1 MKEPAI
7 KIESLTIGYE
17 CKGSFSEVAHQ
28 INASVYAGELTSL
41 IGPNGVGK
49 STLLRTLSR
58 LQPMYEGNV
67 RLYGEDIRAISKER
81 LATLLSIV
89 LTERPS
95 IYNISVKE
103 MVAMGRN
110 PYTNYWGTLSLKDE
124 KVIDEA
130 LEMVGIVD
138 LEARKFETL
147 SDGEKQKVMI
157 AKALAQQTPIILLDE
172 PTSFLDYPS
181 KIDLMQLLYQ
191 LTQEMQKTILF
202 STHDLDLAMQVCDKM
217 ALMSATE
224 IVIGTPEDLSLNHR
238 LSQFMGGKGMVFDY
252 QTGLFKV
259 KHPIQWGI
267 KMEGYGT
274 SSVML
279 QKALLRKGILSNSS
293 IESRAFIVAT
303 EEGYALHTG
312 AGEILLAQS
321 IEEILDFPEV
331 MQSVIPL
338 SEQSPHKV

>member
-17 CKGSFSEVAHQ
+17 GKGSFLEVAHQ

-49 STLLRTLSR
+49 STLLRTLSK
-58 LQPMYEGNV
+58 LQPSYEG
-67 RLYGEDIRAISKER
+67 RITLYGENLQEIRKER
-81 LATLLSIV
+81 LATLLSVV

-110 PYTNYWGTLSLKDE
+110 PYTNYWGTLSQKDE
-124 KVIDEA
+124 RVIAEA
-130 LEMVGIVD
+130 LEMVGIMD
-138 LEARKFETL
+138 LSARKFETL

-181 KIDLMQLLYQ
+181 KIELMQLLYR
-191 LTQEMQKTILF
+191 LTHEMQKTILF

-217 ALMSATE
+217 ALMSSKE
-224 IVIGTPEDLSLNHR
+224 IIIGTPEDLSLNHQ
-238 LSQFMGGKGMVFDY
+238 LSEFMSGKGMLFDY
-252 QTGLFKV
+252 KTGLFKV

-267 KMEGYGT
+267 RSEGNGASY
-274 SSVML
+274 VML
-279 QKALLRKGILSNSS
+279 KKALLRKGVLSHEDIKSN
-293 IESRAFIVAT
+293 AFITVSDK
-303 EEGYALHTG
+303 GYVLHTVSG
-312 AGEILLAQS
+312 KTLSAHS
-321 IEEILDFPEV
+321 IEEMLSIPEV

-338 SEQSPHKV
+338 SEQYHHKE

>member
-17 CKGSFSEVAHQ
+17 DKGTFSEVAHQ

-58 LQPMYEGNV
+58 LQPIYEGDITF
-67 RLYGEDIRAISKER
+67 YGENLQEIKKER
-81 LATLLSIV
+81 LATLLSVV

-110 PYTNYWGTLSLKDE
+110 PYTNYWGSLSQKDE

-130 LEMVGIVD
+130 LEMVGIMA
-138 LEARKFETL
+138 LGARKFETL

-181 KIDLMQLLYQ
+181 KIELMQLLYQ
-191 LTQEMQKTILF
+191 LTQERQKTILF

-217 ALMSATE
+217 ALMSSAE
-224 IVIGTPEDLSLNHR
+224 IVIGTPEDLSLNHQ
-238 LSQFMGGKGMVFDY
+238 LSEFMNGKGMIFDY
-252 QTGLFKV
+252 KTGLFKV
-259 KHPIQWGI
+259 KHPIYWGI
-267 KMEGYGT
+267 KLKGKGT
-274 SSVML
+274 SYVML
-279 QKALLRKGILSNSS
+279 QKALLRKGILSNEEVKSN
-293 IESRAFIVAT
+293 AFITAAESNYV
-303 EEGYALHTG
+303 LHTATG
-312 AGEILLAQS
+312 KTLSALS
-321 IEEILDFPEV
+321 IEEVLGFPEI

-338 SEQSPHKV
+338 SEQFLHKE